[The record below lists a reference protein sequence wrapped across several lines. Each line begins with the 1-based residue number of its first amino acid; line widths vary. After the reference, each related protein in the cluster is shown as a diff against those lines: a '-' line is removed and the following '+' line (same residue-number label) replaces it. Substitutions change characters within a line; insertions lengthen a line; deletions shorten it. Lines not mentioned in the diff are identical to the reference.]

1 MMPAAGYKEADPD
14 PRTVCNITFFNIS
27 VIHPALLS
35 DRPKKRLQMKHPV
48 SDLLSSSLIPELG
61 SDIAAGSAGYKHVV
75 LILIAAVGAFPDKL
89 SGFILLNYHLPS

>member
-1 MMPAAGYKEADPD
+1 
-14 PRTVCNITFFNIS
+14 
-27 VIHPALLS
+27 
-35 DRPKKRLQMKHPV
+35 MKHPV

-89 SGFILLNYHLPS
+89 SGFILLNYHLPVIAAAFAVIALRIQLRICLLYTSRCV